1 MELAVGLTVV
11 TIASVV
17 EGFGEVTAFPV
28 LLRRLAQRRGL
39 SVVVTEPHRIGRPDM
54 LIPARILAATRV
66 QLARCRGHG
75 GVLVLLDADDDCP
88 MELHAIM
95 QPALE
100 GLGLVQVVAA
110 KREYEAW
117 FLAGFSSLSMH
128 PLISPGSMTPADPER
143 PRDAKGVFN
152 TLLNGKYR
160 ETVHQAKFSAQLD
173 LDEAE
178 SRSRSFRR
186 LVRAVDVILGVHP
199 A

>member
-17 EGFGEVTAFPV
+17 EGFGEVRAFPV
-28 LLRRLAQRRGL
+28 LLRRLAQRRGIPA
-39 SVVVTEPHRIGRPDM
+39 VITEPHRIGRPDM
-54 LIPARILAATRV
+54 TVPARVSAAMRV

-88 MELHAIM
+88 MELHGVM

-100 GLGLVQVVAA
+100 AMGVVQVVAA

-128 PLISPGSMTPADPER
+128 PLVSPGSAAPADPER
-143 PRDAKGVFN
+143 PRDAKGVQH
-152 TLLNGKYR
+152 
-160 ETVHQAKFSAQLD
+160 VAQWKVSRD
-173 LDEAE
+173 GSPSEVQRPA
-178 SRSRSFRR
+178 RSR
-186 LVRAVDVILGVHP
+186 
-199 A
+199 

>member
-1 MELAVGLTVV
+1 MRLTCENDF
-11 TIASVV
+11 A
-17 EGFGEVTAFPV
+17 
-28 LLRRLAQRRGL
+28 RRPGRG
-39 SVVVTEPHRIGRPDM
+39 
-54 LIPARILAATRV
+54 
-66 QLARCRGHG
+66 QG

-88 MELHAIM
+88 TELHAVM

-100 GLGLVQVVAA
+100 GMGVVQVVAA

-173 LDEAE
+173 LGEAE

-186 LVRAVDVILGVHP
+186 LVRAVDVILGVRST
-199 A
+199 